1 MNLVISRN
9 SDEGQFDLFPPEIE
23 ILDGCLRFFTVFEQH
38 LFKKFLRFDS

>member
-9 SDEGQFDLFPPEIE
+9 SHEGQFDLFPPEIDP
-23 ILDGCLRFFTVFEQH
+23 LDGYLRFFAVFEQH

>member
-1 MNLVISRN
+1 MNLMISRN
-9 SDEGQFDLFPPEIE
+9 SDEGQFGLFSPEIE